1 MTILLG
7 AARSLAYT
15 SDEVVSGRRTVR
27 AAPRRSRAARCPVHV
42 HVNVCR
48 LDIQVNQFM
57 DVNFSQAVEQ
67 IGEEAAHKR
76 FGELVAID

>member
-1 MTILLG
+1 
-7 AARSLAYT
+7 
-15 SDEVVSGRRTVR
+15 
-27 AAPRRSRAARCPVHV
+27 
-42 HVNVCR
+42 
-48 LDIQVNQFM
+48 VNQFM